1 MGKGYQTD
9 KPNASLTAIPLA
21 PLPDDVA
28 ARVRLSGVRQVNL
41 YRALAHAPK
50 LLNAWISFAWT
61 LREHCE
67 TPRSLRDLIVL
78 RTAQRTLSQYEWHQH
93 RRMAAE
99 AGVGDHQVAELA
111 MWRTSPA
118 FTAAERAALALTDA
132 LVDGHV
138 SDQINTALAAHFDEK
153 ARVELTLTAA
163 FYCAVPRLLDA
174 LRVPIE
180 TGPTSAESDGADRL

>member
-28 ARVRLSGVRQVNL
+28 ARVRRSGVRQVNL

-50 LLNAWISFAWT
+50 LLNACISFAWT
-61 LREHCE
+61 LRE
-67 TPRSLRDLIVL
+67 LIVL

-99 AGVGDHQVAELA
+99 AGVDVHQVAELA

-180 TGPTSAESDGADRL
+180 TGPTSAESDGEDRL